1 MSREKE
7 KNTMNKI
14 IENNRVAVSGEVV
27 SSFDFSHEVFG
38 EKFYTTKLA
47 VERSSGV
54 KDTIPVMASDRLIKI
69 EDMTGKKV
77 KVSGQFRS
85 YNKHEGDKNRL
96 LLSVFAREFE
106 ILEDLP
112 FTDDVNEIFLDG
124 YICKKPNCRET
135 PLGREICDIMLAV
148 NRPYGKSD
156 YIPCL
161 AWGRNAVFA
170 GDLEVGTRL
179 RIEGRIQS
187 REYKKKLSDTEIET
201 RTAYEISASRLTVV
215 EEMEE

>member
-1 MSREKE
+1 MDMETKGFE
-7 KNTMNKI
+7 KN
-14 IENNRVAVSGEVV
+14 RVSISGEIV
-27 SSFDFSHEVFG
+27 SDFDFSHEVFG

-47 VERSSGV
+47 VERNSGT
-54 KDTIPVMASDRLIKI
+54 KDIVLIMASDRLIKI
-69 EDMTGKKV
+69 EDMAGKKV
-77 KVSGQFRS
+77 KISGQFRS

-96 LLSVFAREFE
+96 VLSVFARNFE

-112 FTDDVNEIFLDG
+112 FADDANEIFLDG

-148 NRPYGKSD
+148 NRHYAKSD

-161 AWGRNAVFA
+161 AWGRNAAFA
-170 GDLEVGTRL
+170 GGLEVGTRL